1 MTLQN
6 RVDPFGTIRAVPM
19 RGQLMGNRGILHD
32 DRRVVQRTHAH
43 QAWVACALSYKARD
57 RKPLMWPGRYTELFF
72 LDEATALA
80 AGHRPCA
87 TCRRDRFKA
96 FTAAWKT
103 VHGGPAEGRSLPQT
117 IDRALHRARI
127 ARGGRK
133 VTTEARAADLP
144 DGTIIARSEDAFLI
158 LNGCMHLW
166 AFEGYGEVL
175 PLVEGPVTVLTP
187 APLLEV
193 LRHGYRPEVHPSL
206 TGDNV

>member
-6 RVDPFGTIRAVPM
+6 RVDPFGTIRAVPA

-32 DRRVVQRTHAH
+32 DRRVVRRTHAH
-43 QAWVACALSYKARD
+43 QAWVACALSYKGRD

-80 AGHRPCA
+80 SGHRPCA

-96 FTAAWKT
+96 FTAAWKA
-103 VHGGPAEGRSLPQT
+103 VHGGPEEGRSLPQT

-133 VTTEARAADLP
+133 VTSEARAADLP
-144 DGTIIARSEDAFLI
+144 DGTIIARGEDAFLI
-158 LNGCMHLW
+158 LKGSLHLW
-166 AFEGYGEVL
+166 GFEGYGEAL
-175 PLVEGPVTVLTP
+175 PLGEGPVTVLTP
-187 APLLEV
+187 APLLKV

>member
-43 QAWVACALSYKARD
+43 QAWVACALSYKGRD

-96 FTAAWKT
+96 FTAAWKA

-144 DGTIIARSEDAFLI
+144 DGAIIARGEDAFLI

-166 AFEGYGEVL
+166 AFEWYGEAL

-206 TGDNV
+206 TGGNA